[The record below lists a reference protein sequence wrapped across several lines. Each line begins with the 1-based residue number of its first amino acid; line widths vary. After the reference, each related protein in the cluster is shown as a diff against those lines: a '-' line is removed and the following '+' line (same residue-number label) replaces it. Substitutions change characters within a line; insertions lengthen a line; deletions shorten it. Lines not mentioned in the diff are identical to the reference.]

1 MKTVQILNNGLWVN
15 YATVNAQHIDLYIR
29 YAESRGYATRV
40 TG

>member
-1 MKTVQILNNGLWVN
+1 MKTVQILENGRWVN
-15 YATVNAQHIDLYIR
+15 YATVGVKHVDLYVR